1 MKENKEKKNQKTAN
15 NDETTNN
22 LFRIFQSADE
32 IVSNVL
38 QSDLLCLCG
47 ESIYSIFNIL
57 TDMFDV

>member
-1 MKENKEKKNQKTAN
+1 MKENKEKKIKKLQT
-15 NDETTNN
+15 DETTNN

-32 IVSNVL
+32 IVSDVL